1 MIRSFIRWIRGYVK
15 LCVQGYSPE
24 RFLNLC
30 CYHQLFIWGLEPTGN
45 GYEMYMSVSDF
56 RKLKPLVRKT
66 HTKVVLAGRY
76 GFPFFLARYRRR
88 KLFFAGLF
96 ICAALLW
103 TYSLFIWDIHFEG
116 NERYP
121 DTTLAEFLKS
131 EGIAPAMLRS
141 RVDCPGIV
149 KAIRKEY
156 NDIVWVSAS
165 IDGTRLKIQIKEN
178 EDTFPEEGETYS
190 ERGEF
195 PENEGSSPDEDDSAV
210 SNSEDEKPV
219 DLIAASDGVITEIV
233 TRSGAPQ
240 VHVGDTVKKGD
251 ILVLGRVEVVN
262 DSQEVVGYQ
271 YHRSDADVFA
281 DTQMEYTDTLSLTY
295 QEKVYD
301 GKKKYQPFIR
311 LSDWTVFVGSVKN
324 KYEHSEVFTEE
335 TRLRLGENFYLPF
348 SYGLRTAKSYSFVEK
363 TYTEEE
369 ARQLLSRDFNRFCED
384 LKEKGVQ
391 IRSNSVKIQL
401 YENSA
406 TASGTLYLNEKIT
419 EEADTEIL
427 TVERKETDE
436 SVGTDD

>member
-1 MIRSFIRWIRGYVK
+1 M
-15 LCVQGYSPE
+15 
-24 RFLNLC
+24 C

-45 GYEMYMSVSDF
+45 GYEMYMSISDF

-66 HTKVVLAGRY
+66 HTKVILQGRY

-96 ICAALLW
+96 ICAVLLW

-121 DTTLAEFLKS
+121 DTTLAEFLES
-131 EGIAPAMLRS
+131 EGVAPAMLRS

-165 IDGTRLKIQIKEN
+165 IDGSRLKIQIKEN
-178 EDTFPEEGETYS
+178 EDTFPEEGEET
-190 ERGEF
+190 
-195 PENEGSSPDEDDSAV
+195 SA
-210 SNSEDEKPV
+210 EDEKPV
-219 DLIAASDGVITEIV
+219 DLVAAADGVITKIV
-233 TRSGAPQ
+233 TRSGVPQ

-262 DSQEVVGYQ
+262 DSREVVGYQ

-281 DTQMEYTDTLSLTY
+281 DTQMEYTDTLSLEY

-301 GKKKYQPFIR
+301 GRKKYQPFIR
-311 LSDWTVFVGSVKN
+311 LADWTVSVGSLDN
-324 KYEHSEVFTEE
+324 KYKHSEIVTEE
-335 TRLRLGENFYLPF
+335 TQMKLGENFYLPF
-348 SYGLRTAKSYSFVEK
+348 SYGLKTAKSYSFEKK

-369 ARQLLSRDFNRFCED
+369 ARQVLSLNFNRFCED
-384 LKEKGVQ
+384 LEEKGVQ
-391 IRSNSVKIQL
+391 IKENSVKIHL

-406 TASGTLYLNEKIT
+406 TASGTLYLNERVT
-419 EEADTEIL
+419 EEAATEIL

>member
-1 MIRSFIRWIRGYVK
+1 MIRSFIRWLQGYIR
-15 LCVQGYSPE
+15 LCVAGYSPE
-24 RFLNLC
+24 RFLNMC
-30 CYHQLFIWGLEPTGN
+30 CFHNLFIWGLEPTEK
-45 GYEMYMSVSDF
+45 GYEMYMSISDF

-66 HTKVVLAGRY
+66 HTKVTLEGRY
-76 GFPFFLARYRRR
+76 GFPFFLARYRKR

-96 ICAALLW
+96 LCAVLLRA
-103 TYSLFIWDIHFEG
+103 YSLFIWDIHFEG

-121 DTTLAEFLKS
+121 DTTLAEFLES
-131 EGIAPAMLRS
+131 EGVAPAMLRS

-165 IDGTRLKIQIKEN
+165 IDGSRLKIQVKEN
-178 EDTFPEEGETYS
+178 EDTFPEKDAS
-190 ERGEF
+190 VV
-195 PENEGSSPDEDDSAV
+195 PDGRE
-210 SNSEDEKPV
+210 EKPV
-219 DLIAASDGVITEIV
+219 DLIASADGVVTKIV
-233 TRSGAPQ
+233 TRSGVPQ

-262 DSQEVVGYQ
+262 DSQEVVSYQ

-281 DTQMEYTDTLSLTY
+281 DTQMEYTDTLPLTY

-311 LSDWTVFVGSVKN
+311 LADWTVSVGSIKN
-324 KYEHSEVFTEE
+324 KYEHSERVTEE
-335 TRLRLGENFYLPF
+335 TQIRLGENFYLPLF
-348 SYGLRTAKSYSFVEK
+348 YGMKSVKSYSLVER
-363 TYTEEE
+363 TYSEEE
-369 ARQLLSRDFNRFCED
+369 ARRLLSLDFKRFCED
-384 LKEKGVQ
+384 LEEKGVQ
-391 IRSNSVKIQL
+391 IRENNVKIHL
-401 YENSA
+401 YEDSA
-406 TASGTLYLNEKIT
+406 SASGTVYLNERIT

>member
-1 MIRSFIRWIRGYVK
+1 MIRSFIRWLRGYVR
-15 LCVQGYSPE
+15 LCIAGYSPE
-24 RFLNLC
+24 RFLNMC
-30 CYHQLFIWGLEPTGN
+30 CYHQLYIWGLEPTGN
-45 GYEMYMSVSDF
+45 GYEMYMSISDF

-66 HTKVVLAGRY
+66 HTRVILAGRY
-76 GFPFFLARYRRR
+76 GFPFFLARYRKR

-96 ICAALLW
+96 VCAVLLW
-103 TYSLFIWDIHFEG
+103 GYSLFIWDIHFEG

-121 DTTLAEFLKS
+121 DTTLAEFLES
-131 EGIAPAMLRS
+131 EGVAPAMLRS

-165 IDGTRLKIQIKEN
+165 IDGSRLKIQIKEN
-178 EDTFPEEGETYS
+178 EDTFPEEEEGNPANEETSAEEDASAASGS
-190 ERGEF
+190 EE
-195 PENEGSSPDEDDSAV
+195 
-210 SNSEDEKPV
+210 EKPV
-219 DLIAASDGVITEIV
+219 DLIAAADGVITEIV
-233 TRSGAPQ
+233 TRSGVPQ

-301 GKKKYQPFIR
+301 GKKRYQPFIR
-311 LSDWTVFVGSVKN
+311 LADWTVSVGSIKN
-324 KYEHSEVFTEE
+324 KYEYSETFSEE
-335 TRLRLGENFYLPF
+335 TQVRLGENFYLPF
-348 SYGLRTAKSYSFVEK
+348 SYGLKTVKSYSFEKK

-369 ARQLLSRDFNRFCED
+369 ARQLLSLDFNRFCED
-384 LKEKGVQ
+384 LEEKGIQ
-391 IRSNSVKIQL
+391 IRENSVKIHL

-406 TASGTLYLNEKIT
+406 TASGTLYLNERIT

>member
-1 MIRSFIRWIRGYVK
+1 MIRSFIRWLRGYVR
-15 LCVQGYSPE
+15 LCVAGYSPE
-24 RFLNLC
+24 RFLNMC
-30 CYHQLFIWGLEPTGN
+30 CYHQLYIWGLEPTGN

-66 HTKVVLAGRY
+66 HTRVILTGRY
-76 GFPFFLARYRRR
+76 GFPFFLARYRKR

-96 ICAALLW
+96 VCAGLLW
-103 TYSLFIWDIHFEG
+103 GYSLFIWDIHFEG

-121 DTTLAEFLKS
+121 DTTLSEFLES
-131 EGIAPAMLRS
+131 EGVTPAILRS

-165 IDGTRLKIQIKEN
+165 IDGSRLKIQIKEN
-178 EDTFPEEGETYS
+178 EDTFPEQGEGGT
-190 ERGEF
+190 
-195 PENEGSSPDEDDSAV
+195 PENEETSTGKDASAPSGSE
-210 SNSEDEKPV
+210 EEKPV

-233 TRSGAPQ
+233 TRSGVPQ

-295 QEKVYD
+295 QQKVYD

-311 LSDWTVFVGSVKN
+311 LDDWTVSVGSIRN
-324 KYEHSEVFTEE
+324 KYEHSETFSEE
-335 TRLRLGENFYLPF
+335 TQVRLGENFYLPF
-348 SYGLRTAKSYSFVEK
+348 SYGLKTVKSYSFEKK
-363 TYTEEE
+363 TYTEDE
-369 ARQLLSRDFNRFCED
+369 ARQLLSLDFKRFCED
-384 LKEKGVQ
+384 LEEKGIQ
-391 IRSNSVKIQL
+391 IRENSVKIHL

-406 TASGTLYLNEKIT
+406 TASGTLYLNERIT

>member
-1 MIRSFIRWIRGYVK
+1 MIRSFIRWLRGYVR
-15 LCVQGYSPE
+15 LCVAGYSPE
-24 RFLNLC
+24 RFLNMC

-45 GYEMYMSVSDF
+45 GYEMYMSISDF

-66 HTKVVLAGRY
+66 HTKVILEGRY
-76 GFPFFLARYRRR
+76 GFPFFLACYRRR

-96 ICAALLW
+96 ICAVLLW

-121 DTTLAEFLKS
+121 DTTLAEFLES
-131 EGIAPAMLRS
+131 EGVAPAMLRS

-165 IDGTRLKIQIKEN
+165 IDGSRLKIQIKEN
-178 EDTFPEEGETYS
+178 EDTFPEEGEET
-190 ERGEF
+190 
-195 PENEGSSPDEDDSAV
+195 SA
-210 SNSEDEKPV
+210 EDEKPV
-219 DLIAASDGVITEIV
+219 DLVAAADGVITKIV
-233 TRSGAPQ
+233 TRSGVPQ

-262 DSQEVVGYQ
+262 DSREVVGYQ

-281 DTQMEYTDTLSLTY
+281 DTQMEYTDTLSLEY

-311 LSDWTVFVGSVKN
+311 LADWTVSVGSLDN
-324 KYEHSEVFTEE
+324 KYKHSEIVTEE
-335 TRLRLGENFYLPF
+335 TQMKLGENFYLPF
-348 SYGLRTAKSYSFVEK
+348 SYGLKTAKSYSFEKK
-363 TYTEEE
+363 TYAEEE
-369 ARQLLSRDFNRFCED
+369 ARQLLSLNFNRFCED
-384 LKEKGVQ
+384 LEEKGVQ
-391 IRSNSVKIQL
+391 IKENSVKIHL

-406 TASGTLYLNEKIT
+406 TASGTLYLNERVT
-419 EEADTEIL
+419 EEAATEIL

>member
-1 MIRSFIRWIRGYVK
+1 MIRSFIRWLQGYIR
-15 LCVQGYSPE
+15 LCVAGYSPE
-24 RFLNLC
+24 RFLNMC
-30 CYHQLFIWGLEPTGN
+30 CFHNLFIWGLEPTEK
-45 GYEMYMSVSDF
+45 GYEMYMSISDF
-56 RKLKPLVRKT
+56 RKLKPIIRKT
-66 HTKVVLAGRY
+66 HTKVTLEGRY
-76 GFPFFLARYRRR
+76 GFPFFLARYRKR

-96 ICAALLW
+96 LCAVLLRA
-103 TYSLFIWDIHFEG
+103 YSLFIWDIHFEG

-121 DTTLAEFLKS
+121 DTTLAEFLES
-131 EGIAPAMLRS
+131 EGVAPAMLRS

-165 IDGTRLKIQIKEN
+165 IDGSRLKIQVKEN
-178 EDTFPEEGETYS
+178 EDTFPEKDASVVPDGGE
-190 ERGEF
+190 
-195 PENEGSSPDEDDSAV
+195 
-210 SNSEDEKPV
+210 EKPV
-219 DLIAASDGVITEIV
+219 DLIASSDGVVTKIV
-233 TRSGAPQ
+233 TRSGVPQ

-281 DTQMEYTDTLSLTY
+281 DTQMEYTDTLDLTY
-295 QEKVYD
+295 LKKVYD

-311 LSDWTVFVGSVKN
+311 LADWTVSVGSIKN
-324 KYEHSEVFTEE
+324 KYEHSERVTEE
-335 TRLRLGENFYLPF
+335 TQVRLGENFYLPF
-348 SYGLRTAKSYSFVEK
+348 SYGMKSVKSYSLVER

-369 ARQLLSRDFNRFCED
+369 ARQLLSLDFKRFCED
-384 LKEKGVQ
+384 LEEKGVQ
-391 IRSNSVKIQL
+391 IRENNVKIHL
-401 YENSA
+401 YEDSA
-406 TASGTLYLNEKIT
+406 SASGTVYLNERIT

>member
-1 MIRSFIRWIRGYVK
+1 MIRSFIRWLQGYIR
-15 LCVQGYSPE
+15 LCVAGYSPE
-24 RFLNLC
+24 RFLNMC
-30 CYHQLFIWGLEPTGN
+30 CFHNLFIWGLEPTEK
-45 GYEMYMSVSDF
+45 GYEMYMSISDF

-66 HTKVVLAGRY
+66 HTKVTLEGRY
-76 GFPFFLARYRRR
+76 GFPFFLARYRKR

-96 ICAALLW
+96 LCAVLLRA
-103 TYSLFIWDIHFEG
+103 YSLFIWDIHFEG

-121 DTTLAEFLKS
+121 DTTLAEFLES
-131 EGIAPAMLRS
+131 EGVAPAMLRS

-165 IDGTRLKIQIKEN
+165 IDGSRLKIQVKEN
-178 EDTFPEEGETYS
+178 EDTFPEKDASVVPDGGE
-190 ERGEF
+190 
-195 PENEGSSPDEDDSAV
+195 
-210 SNSEDEKPV
+210 EKPV
-219 DLIAASDGVITEIV
+219 DLIASADGVVTKIV
-233 TRSGAPQ
+233 TRSGVPQ

-262 DSQEVVGYQ
+262 DSQEVVSYQ

-281 DTQMEYTDTLSLTY
+281 DTQMEYTDTLPLTY

-311 LSDWTVFVGSVKN
+311 LADWTVSVGSIKN
-324 KYEHSEVFTEE
+324 KYEHSERVTEE
-335 TRLRLGENFYLPF
+335 TQIRLGENFYLPLF
-348 SYGLRTAKSYSFVEK
+348 YGMKSVKSYSLVER
-363 TYTEEE
+363 TYSEEE
-369 ARQLLSRDFNRFCED
+369 ARRLLSLDFKRFCED
-384 LKEKGVQ
+384 LEEKGVQ
-391 IRSNSVKIQL
+391 IRENNVKIHL
-401 YENSA
+401 CEDSA
-406 TASGTLYLNEKIT
+406 SASGTVYLNERIT

>member
-1 MIRSFIRWIRGYVK
+1 MIRSFIRWLKGYVRF
-15 LCVQGYSPE
+15 CVAGYSPE
-24 RFLNLC
+24 RFLNMC
-30 CYHQLFIWGLEPTGN
+30 CFHQLFIWGLEPTGK
-45 GYEMYMSVSDF
+45 GYEMYMSISDF

-66 HTKVVLAGRY
+66 HTKVILEGRY
-76 GFPFFLARYRRR
+76 GFPFFLARYRKR

-96 ICAALLW
+96 LCAVLLW

-121 DTTLAEFLKS
+121 DTTLAEFLES
-131 EGIAPAMLRS
+131 EGVAPAMLRS

-165 IDGTRLKIQIKEN
+165 IDGSRLKIQIKEN
-178 EDTFPEEGETYS
+178 EDTFPEEDPSTEEGPSAGETS
-190 ERGEF
+190 VEK
-195 PENEGSSPDEDDSAV
+195 DDSAV
-210 SNSEDEKPV
+210 SDSRTEEPV
-219 DLIAASDGVITEIV
+219 DLIASADGVITEIV
-233 TRSGAPQ
+233 TRSGVPQ

-251 ILVLGRVEVVN
+251 ILVLGRVEVMN

-281 DTQMEYTDTLSLTY
+281 DTQMEYTDTLPLTY

-311 LSDWTVFVGSVKN
+311 LADWTVTVGSIKN
-324 KYEHSEVFTEE
+324 GYEYSEIVTEE
-335 TRLRLGENFYLPF
+335 TQVRLGENFYLPF
-348 SYGLRTAKSYSFVEK
+348 SYGIKSVKSYSLVEK

-369 ARQLLSRDFNRFCED
+369 ARQLLSLDFNRFCED
-384 LKEKGVQ
+384 LEEKGIQ
-391 IRSNSVKIQL
+391 IRENSVKIHL

-406 TASGTLYLNEKIT
+406 TASGTLYLNERIT

>member
-1 MIRSFIRWIRGYVK
+1 MIRSFIRWLQGYIR
-15 LCVQGYSPE
+15 LCVAGYSPE
-24 RFLNLC
+24 RFLNMC
-30 CYHQLFIWGLEPTGN
+30 CFHNLFIWGLEPTEK
-45 GYEMYMSVSDF
+45 GYEMYMSISDF
-56 RKLKPLVRKT
+56 RKLKPIIRKT
-66 HTKVVLAGRY
+66 HTKVTLEGRY
-76 GFPFFLARYRRR
+76 GFPFFLARYRKR

-96 ICAALLW
+96 LCAALLW
-103 TYSLFIWDIHFEG
+103 GYSLFIWDIHFEG

-121 DTTLAEFLKS
+121 DTTLAEFLES
-131 EGIAPAMLRS
+131 EGVAPAMLRS

-165 IDGTRLKIQIKEN
+165 IDGSRLKIQVKEN
-178 EDTFPEEGETYS
+178 EDTFS
-190 ERGEF
+190 EKDA
-195 PENEGSSPDEDDSAV
+195 SVVPDGRE
-210 SNSEDEKPV
+210 EKPV
-219 DLIAASDGVITEIV
+219 DLIASADGVITEIV
-233 TRSGAPQ
+233 TRSGVPQ

-281 DTQMEYTDTLSLTY
+281 DTQMEYTDTLPLTY

-311 LSDWTVFVGSVKN
+311 LADWTVSVGSIKN
-324 KYEHSEVFTEE
+324 KYEHSERVTEE
-335 TRLRLGENFYLPF
+335 TQIRLGENFYLPLF
-348 SYGLRTAKSYSFVEK
+348 YGMKSVKSYSLVER
-363 TYTEEE
+363 TYSEEE
-369 ARQLLSRDFNRFCED
+369 ARRLLSLDFKRFCED
-384 LKEKGVQ
+384 LEEKGVQ
-391 IRSNSVKIQL
+391 IRENDVKIHL
-401 YENSA
+401 YEDSA
-406 TASGTLYLNEKIT
+406 SASGTVYLNERIT

>member
-1 MIRSFIRWIRGYVK
+1 MIRSFIRWLRGYVR
-15 LCVQGYSPE
+15 LCVAGYSPE
-24 RFLNLC
+24 RFLNMC

-45 GYEMYMSVSDF
+45 GYEMYMSISDF

-66 HTKVVLAGRY
+66 HAKVILQGRY

-96 ICAALLW
+96 ICAVLLW

-121 DTTLAEFLKS
+121 DTTLAEFLES
-131 EGIAPAMLRS
+131 EGVAPAMLRS

-165 IDGTRLKIQIKEN
+165 IDGSRLKIQIKEN
-178 EDTFPEEGETYS
+178 EDTFPEEGEET
-190 ERGEF
+190 
-195 PENEGSSPDEDDSAV
+195 SA
-210 SNSEDEKPV
+210 EDEKPV
-219 DLIAASDGVITEIV
+219 DLVAAADGVITKIV
-233 TRSGAPQ
+233 TRSGVPQ

-262 DSQEVVGYQ
+262 DSREVVGYQ

-281 DTQMEYTDTLSLTY
+281 DTQMEYTDTLSLEY

-311 LSDWTVFVGSVKN
+311 LADWTVSVGSLDN
-324 KYEHSEVFTEE
+324 KYKHSEIVTEE
-335 TRLRLGENFYLPF
+335 TQMKLGENFYLPF
-348 SYGLRTAKSYSFVEK
+348 SYGLKTAKSYSFEKK

-369 ARQLLSRDFNRFCED
+369 ARQLLSLNFNRFCED
-384 LKEKGVQ
+384 LEEKGVQ
-391 IRSNSVKIQL
+391 IRENNVKIHL

-406 TASGTLYLNEKIT
+406 TASGTLFLNERIT
-419 EEADTEIL
+419 AEADTEIL

>member
-1 MIRSFIRWIRGYVK
+1 MIRSFIRWLRGYVR
-15 LCVQGYSPE
+15 LCVAGYSPE
-24 RFLNLC
+24 RFLNMC

-45 GYEMYMSVSDF
+45 GYEMYMSISDF

-66 HTKVVLAGRY
+66 HTKVILEGRY

-96 ICAALLW
+96 ICAVLLW

-121 DTTLAEFLKS
+121 DTTLAEFLES
-131 EGIAPAMLRS
+131 EGVAPAMLRS

-165 IDGTRLKIQIKEN
+165 IDGSRLKIQIKEN
-178 EDTFPEEGETYS
+178 EDTFPEEGEET
-190 ERGEF
+190 
-195 PENEGSSPDEDDSAV
+195 SA
-210 SNSEDEKPV
+210 EDEKPV
-219 DLIAASDGVITEIV
+219 DLVAAADGVITKIV
-233 TRSGAPQ
+233 TRSGVPQ

-262 DSQEVVGYQ
+262 DSREVVGYQ

-281 DTQMEYTDTLSLTY
+281 DTQMEYTDTLSLEY

-311 LSDWTVFVGSVKN
+311 LADWTVSVGSLDN
-324 KYEHSEVFTEE
+324 KYKHSEIVTEE
-335 TRLRLGENFYLPF
+335 TQMKLGENFYLPF
-348 SYGLRTAKSYSFVEK
+348 SYGLKTAKSYSFEKK

-369 ARQLLSRDFNRFCED
+369 ARQLLSLNFNRLCED
-384 LKEKGVQ
+384 LEEKGVQ
-391 IRSNSVKIQL
+391 IKENSVKIHL

-406 TASGTLYLNEKIT
+406 TASGTLYLNERVT
-419 EEADTEIL
+419 EEAATEIL

>member
-1 MIRSFIRWIRGYVK
+1 MIRSFIRWLQGYIR
-15 LCVQGYSPE
+15 LCVAGYSPE
-24 RFLNLC
+24 RFLNMC
-30 CYHQLFIWGLEPTGN
+30 CFHNLFIWGLEPTEK
-45 GYEMYMSVSDF
+45 GYEMYMSISDF
-56 RKLKPLVRKT
+56 RKLKPIIRKT
-66 HTKVVLAGRY
+66 HTKVTLEGRY
-76 GFPFFLARYRRR
+76 GFPFFLARYRKR

-96 ICAALLW
+96 LCAVLLRA
-103 TYSLFIWDIHFEG
+103 YSLFIWDIHFEG

-121 DTTLAEFLKS
+121 DTTLAEFLES
-131 EGIAPAMLRS
+131 EGVAPAMLRS

-165 IDGTRLKIQIKEN
+165 IDGSRLKIQVKEN
-178 EDTFPEEGETYS
+178 EDTFPEKDASVVPDGGE
-190 ERGEF
+190 
-195 PENEGSSPDEDDSAV
+195 
-210 SNSEDEKPV
+210 EKPV
-219 DLIAASDGVITEIV
+219 DLIASADGVVTKIV
-233 TRSGAPQ
+233 TRSGVPQ

-262 DSQEVVGYQ
+262 DSQEVVSYQ

-281 DTQMEYTDTLSLTY
+281 DTQMEYTDTLPLTY

-311 LSDWTVFVGSVKN
+311 LADWTVSVGSIKN
-324 KYEHSEVFTEE
+324 KYEHSERVTEE
-335 TRLRLGENFYLPF
+335 TQIRLGENFYLPF
-348 SYGLRTAKSYSFVEK
+348 SYGMKSVKSYSLVER

-369 ARQLLSRDFNRFCED
+369 ARRLLSLDFKRFCED
-384 LKEKGVQ
+384 LEEKGVQ
-391 IRSNSVKIQL
+391 IRENNVKIHL
-401 YENSA
+401 YEDSA
-406 TASGTLYLNEKIT
+406 SASGTVYLNERIT

>member
-1 MIRSFIRWIRGYVK
+1 MIRSFIRWLRGYVR
-15 LCVQGYSPE
+15 LCVAGYSPE
-24 RFLNLC
+24 RFLNMC

-45 GYEMYMSVSDF
+45 GYEMYMSISDF

-66 HTKVVLAGRY
+66 HTKVILQGRY

-96 ICAALLW
+96 ICAVLLW

-121 DTTLAEFLKS
+121 DTTLAEFLES
-131 EGIAPAMLRS
+131 EGVAPAMLRS

-165 IDGTRLKIQIKEN
+165 IDGSRLKIQIKEN
-178 EDTFPEEGETYS
+178 EDTFPEEGEET
-190 ERGEF
+190 
-195 PENEGSSPDEDDSAV
+195 SA
-210 SNSEDEKPV
+210 EDEKPV
-219 DLIAASDGVITEIV
+219 DLVAAADGVITKIV
-233 TRSGAPQ
+233 TRSGVPQ

-262 DSQEVVGYQ
+262 DSREVVGYQ

-281 DTQMEYTDTLSLTY
+281 DTQMEYTDTLSLEY

-301 GKKKYQPFIR
+301 GRKKYQPFIR
-311 LSDWTVFVGSVKN
+311 LADWTVSVGSLDN
-324 KYEHSEVFTEE
+324 KYKHSEIVTEE
-335 TRLRLGENFYLPF
+335 TQMKLGENFYLPF
-348 SYGLRTAKSYSFVEK
+348 SYGLKTAKSYSFEKK

-369 ARQLLSRDFNRFCED
+369 ARQLLSLNFNRFCED
-384 LKEKGVQ
+384 LEEKGVQ
-391 IRSNSVKIQL
+391 IKENSVKIHL

-406 TASGTLYLNEKIT
+406 TASGTLYLNERVT
-419 EEADTEIL
+419 EEAATEIL